1 MKGPHHVGLP
11 ADHIVISPI
20 AMAGVIFLF
29 INSSGD
35 PVALPIYYSRAN
47 RVSDENVLLCRSRT
61 PHPIWYATS
70 LTFCRIFKRTCVMP
84 LVFREVGARHR
95 QAAETIDN
103 SNFYLSGDFRQAHMA
118 GENPSNNHI
127 KQLAGLPN
135 PRSVILLVFYCE
147 NTTTTIRHILPSH
160 S

>member
-11 ADHIVISPI
+11 VDHIVISPI
-20 AMAGVIFLF
+20 AVAGVIFLF

-35 PVALPIYYSRAN
+35 PVALPIYYNRAD
-47 RVSDENVLLCRSRT
+47 RVSDENVLLCSSRT
-61 PHPIWYATS
+61 PHPIWYPTS
-70 LTFCRIFKRTCVMP
+70 PSFCRIFNRTCVML
-84 LVFREVGARHR
+84 LVFCEVGARHW

-103 SNFYLSGDFRQAHMA
+103 SNVYLSGDFRQAHMA
-118 GENPSNNHI
+118 GETPNNNHI

-135 PRSVILLVFYCE
+135 LRSVILLVFYCE
-147 NTTTTIRHILPSH
+147 TTTTTIRHILPSH